1 MKKAFVLLLALLL
14 AFSADVLAKGPGDAQ
29 QGGVRW
35 RTYDQARKEAR
46 KKKRLIMAVL
56 HASWC
61 GPCRIMERTT
71 WADGKV
77 AKLTESAVVPVQ
89 FDVDKSQEKI
99 PCGGMML
106 PPGACASAYWE
117 IPGLP
122 AFVFLDSA
130 GDYVHQEVG
139 LFTPEMMADFLEA
152 LEKETPNLLR
162 ELQAWKDSVA
172 ASREGR

>member
-1 MKKAFVLLLALLL
+1 MKKAALLLVALLL
-14 AFSADVLAKGPGDAQ
+14 AFSADVPAKSADAPRD
-29 QGGVRW
+29 GVRW
-35 RTYDQARKEAR
+35 RTYEQARKEAR

-61 GPCRIMERTT
+61 GPCRIMDRTT

-77 AKLTESAVVPVQ
+77 VRLTESAVVPVQ
-89 FDVDKSQEKI
+89 FDVDESREKI
-99 PCGGMML
+99 PCGGAML

-172 ASREGR
+172 AAREGR